1 MILDPTDQR
10 IRDAGFNFV
19 PFDRFLAKGFMP
31 KTLDMSGTSALNQSN
46 FGVPFNDS
54 ERNDEG
60 INTLNTNREFN
71 KKDNIFFERPDY
83 EYDAAFPN
91 AGRFDNIL
99 DTIKN
104 YGMKAAAS
112 NMLSKGGAQL
122 GFNVAGIPGALIG
135 MLGGGAL
142 GFGARGPTDAEKV
155 VANFYGNQGN
165 TPMQYIDPETGELVD
180 SLMQGY
186 NISSAFGQGIPAAI
200 QKRIDRI
207 QNRKRAQTAIS
218 RKRVKD
224 LQKELAAL
232 ETEKQRQAKNMQDSN
247 RAMGTGGYQSSFGGD
262 SDFMEGPSDPG
273 ADLSSTMGS
282 FMDGG
287 RVGFQEGGS
296 IEARLEQL
304 GGDVT
309 SAEQMLQGI
318 NERLQ
323 AAESSLGS
331 GGANSVT
338 INAGMQQPTV
348 LGGGLGNFSMG
359 GDRPDGLFNRPL
371 PEFMQPK
378 PQNLEQPI
386 QTPSGQVQA
395 FEQAFPGIPDS
406 RPMGLAAADGTM
418 SFLKPVPPEQQ
429 MEEFNTSQGKLS
441 PEERVKNAEMSLLT
455 RDLKSPQQLA
465 YVDRVVKSG
474 GMDYLVD
481 LDFFTNPGLGLG
493 KINSSQLQFQQPT
506 FGTGGQGVM
515 GGSRSPLQTALGFAD
530 GGIADMLDIY
540 D

>member
-122 GFNVAGIPGALIG
+122 GFNVAGIPGAVIG

-232 ETEKQRQAKNMQDSN
+232 EAEQQRQAQNMQDSN
-247 RAMGTGGYQSSFGGD
+247 RAMGTGGYQAGYS
-262 SDFMEGPSDPG
+262 SDFMEGGGGGRDAAQEATSPGSSGPGGSD
-273 ADLSSTMGS
+273 TMGS

-287 RVGFQEGGS
+287 IV
-296 IEARLEQL
+296 
-304 GGDVT
+304 
-309 SAEQMLQGI
+309 
-318 NERLQ
+318 
-323 AAESSLGS
+323 
-331 GGANSVT
+331 
-338 INAGMQQPTV
+338 
-348 LGGGLGNFSMG
+348 
-359 GDRPDGLFNRPL
+359 
-371 PEFMQPK
+371 
-378 PQNLEQPI
+378 
-386 QTPSGQVQA
+386 
-395 FEQAFPGIPDS
+395 
-406 RPMGLAAADGTM
+406 
-418 SFLKPVPPEQQ
+418 
-429 MEEFNTSQGKLS
+429 
-441 PEERVKNAEMSLLT
+441 
-455 RDLKSPQQLA
+455 
-465 YVDRVVKSG
+465 
-474 GMDYLVD
+474 
-481 LDFFTNPGLGLG
+481 
-493 KINSSQLQFQQPT
+493 
-506 FGTGGQGVM
+506 
-515 GGSRSPLQTALGFAD
+515 
-530 GGIADMLDIY
+530 DMLDIY

>member
-46 FGVPFNDS
+46 FGVPFDDS
-54 ERNDEG
+54 ERDDRG
-60 INTLNTNREFN
+60 INSLNTNREFN

-180 SLMQGY
+180 SRMQGY
-186 NISSAFGQGIPAAI
+186 NISSAFGKGIPAAI

-207 QNRKRAQTAIS
+207 QNRKRAQTAYS
-218 RKRVKD
+218 RQLVED

-232 ETEKQRQAKNMQDSN
+232 EAEQQRQAQNMQDSN
-247 RAMGTGGYQSSFGGD
+247 RAMGRGGYQSSFGGD
-262 SDFMEGPSDPG
+262 SDFMEGGGGGRDAAQEATSPGSSGPGGSD
-273 ADLSSTMGS
+273 TMGS

-287 RVGFQEGGS
+287 
-296 IEARLEQL
+296 I
-304 GGDVT
+304 
-309 SAEQMLQGI
+309 
-318 NERLQ
+318 
-323 AAESSLGS
+323 
-331 GGANSVT
+331 
-338 INAGMQQPTV
+338 
-348 LGGGLGNFSMG
+348 
-359 GDRPDGLFNRPL
+359 
-371 PEFMQPK
+371 
-378 PQNLEQPI
+378 
-386 QTPSGQVQA
+386 
-395 FEQAFPGIPDS
+395 
-406 RPMGLAAADGTM
+406 
-418 SFLKPVPPEQQ
+418 
-429 MEEFNTSQGKLS
+429 
-441 PEERVKNAEMSLLT
+441 
-455 RDLKSPQQLA
+455 
-465 YVDRVVKSG
+465 VD
-474 GMDYLVD
+474 M
-481 LDFFTNPGLGLG
+481 F
-493 KINSSQLQFQQPT
+493 
-506 FGTGGQGVM
+506 
-515 GGSRSPLQTALGFAD
+515 
-530 GGIADMLDIY
+530 DIY

>member
-1 MILDPTDQR
+1 MALSPYDQQVY
-10 IRDAGFNFV
+10 DAGFKFIPQTQYLQN
-19 PFDRFLAKGFMP
+19 PFLIPGDEVTADPNTGAGIVTLPLDRG
-31 KTLDMSGTSALNQSN
+31 DSN
-46 FGVPFNDS
+46 RLSYEQVTPRFDD
-54 ERNDEG
+54 RG
-60 INTLNTNREFN
+60 INSLNTNREFN

-83 EYDAAFPN
+83 EYEAAFPN

-273 ADLSSTMGS
+273 ADLTSTMGS

-287 RVGFQEGGS
+287 IV
-296 IEARLEQL
+296 
-304 GGDVT
+304 
-309 SAEQMLQGI
+309 
-318 NERLQ
+318 
-323 AAESSLGS
+323 
-331 GGANSVT
+331 
-338 INAGMQQPTV
+338 
-348 LGGGLGNFSMG
+348 
-359 GDRPDGLFNRPL
+359 
-371 PEFMQPK
+371 
-378 PQNLEQPI
+378 
-386 QTPSGQVQA
+386 
-395 FEQAFPGIPDS
+395 
-406 RPMGLAAADGTM
+406 
-418 SFLKPVPPEQQ
+418 
-429 MEEFNTSQGKLS
+429 
-441 PEERVKNAEMSLLT
+441 
-455 RDLKSPQQLA
+455 
-465 YVDRVVKSG
+465 
-474 GMDYLVD
+474 
-481 LDFFTNPGLGLG
+481 
-493 KINSSQLQFQQPT
+493 
-506 FGTGGQGVM
+506 
-515 GGSRSPLQTALGFAD
+515 
-530 GGIADMLDIY
+530 DMLDIY